1 MSERRNSNNIPAN
14 RRSGEFR
21 ARSVDEAVLK
31 GLREL
36 GLSRDEVDVEVIR
49 PGSRGLLG
57 LLGEEAVVRVTLR
70 SLAVTRE
77 APPEVREVK
86 ARSAVAEEH
95 YVAPTPAPAAEM
107 DFEEPAEAPLA
118 ATSPDLIPAD
128 AVEDV
133 ARMGA
138 ETLQSLLDHMGLS
151 AQVTRETP
159 TEAGV
164 EPTAVLLNITGD
176 DLGVLIGRQ
185 GETLRDLQFVTCLMV
200 SRHTQHWPNLVVD
213 VEHYKSRRQ
222 KTLVDLAKRMAD
234 RVRTSGQ
241 PISLEPMPPHERRFV
256 HLALRD
262 DPDVFTESTGQDEKR
277 KVVILPKK

>member
-1 MSERRNSNNIPAN
+1 MSERRNNDIPVN
-14 RRSGEFR
+14 PRSGEFQ

-36 GLSRDEVDVEVIR
+36 GLSRDEAEIEVIR

-57 LLGEEAVVRVTLR
+57 LLGEEAVVRVSARHAGWAPVSQAREEPL
-70 SLAVTRE
+70 TR
-77 APPEVREVK
+77 PV
-86 ARSAVAEEH
+86 
-95 YVAPTPAPAAEM
+95 VAPAEDVVSGPPDQDETPLVEPSLDRAPAES
-107 DFEEPAEAPLA
+107 L
-118 ATSPDLIPAD
+118 
-128 AVEDV
+128 EDV
-133 ARMGA
+133 ARLGA

-151 AQVTRETP
+151 ATVTREDATD
-159 TEAGV
+159 AGA
-164 EPTAVLLNITGD
+164 EPAAALLNITGT

-185 GETLRDLQFVTCLMV
+185 GETLRDLQFVTCLIV
-200 SRHTQHWPNLVVD
+200 SRHTQHWPNLIVD

-222 KTLVDLAKRMAD
+222 KSLVELAKRMAD
-234 RVRTSGQ
+234 RVRASGQ